1 LDDSVKDR
9 LDETLDDRELRHR
22 REAWDGFGEG
32 LARGVELVAT
42 PLIFGLGG
50 WYLDRWA
57 GTRPLF
63 TLLLFLLAVV
73 GMAARTYYAYMA
85 AMQEHD
91 RAAVWAPR
99 PPPPAAA
106 ESGDRASAAGSGDR
120 ASAAGSGDR
129 ASAAGSGARETK

>member
-1 LDDSVKDR
+1 MAVSVKDR

-63 TLLLFLLAVV
+63 TLILFVVAVV
-73 GMAARTYYAYMA
+73 GMAARMYYAYAA
-85 AMQEHD
+85 AMEEHD
-91 RAAVWAPR
+91 RAGVWARTSR
-99 PPPPAAA
+99 P
-106 ESGDRASAAGSGDR
+106 ASAGSG
-120 ASAAGSGDR
+120 
-129 ASAAGSGARETK
+129 ETGEGHV